1 MKKIILITFVSFLL
15 GCERTQYEA
24 DTFFSTVSYAIAGG
38 GEYSFTSNNNKL
50 LVSHNATGI
59 FNSYFIDINTGE
71 MHTITNSESDAIFAL
86 SYFPEDERVLVS
98 SDKGGN
104 ERNHIF
110 VVEKEGQLTDL
121 TPGKETRASFLGFS
135 SNTKSFYIASNERD
149 SRSMD
154 VYRYS
159 ADSYEKELIFKN
171 SQSFEVL
178 EISNNDKYLVLS
190 KSINN
195 KTSHLYIFQFNL
207 DKNEIINITPYPEG
221 EHLFADFSPESSS
234 VLYTTDR
241 EGEFTTLKSVNISS
255 LEEEQVYETDWDI
268 SGASFSPQGN
278 YLLVSTNEDASSVLR
293 IFESESMQEINLRGV
308 PSKGIRAL
316 SISKDE
322 KVYAYI
328 SSSDTSPGDI
338 FLSLNDKQKSRK
350 LASGLSQDINGKD
363 LVTSQ
368 VIRYKSFDGLE
379 IPSILYKPVQA
390 SKRNKVSALVYVHGG
405 PGGQTRKGY
414 NSNIQ
419 FLVNNGYAV
428 IGVNNRGSSGYGKT
442 FYHMDDKR
450 HGEEDLLDVVW
461 AKKYL
466 QGLDWIDSESIGVM
480 GGSYGGFM
488 TLAAMT
494 FHPEEFQV
502 GIDIFG
508 VSNWVR
514 TLKSIPPWWESFKV
528 ALYDEMGDP
537 ETDEERHRAIS
548 PLFHAEQITKPLL
561 VIQGS
566 NDPRVLQVESD
577 EMVEQVTEN
586 GVYVDYLI
594 FSDEGHGFRKKVNR
608 IEAAES
614 MVSFLDKCLRKK
626 ECN

>member
-1 MKKIILITFVSFLL
+1 MKKIILITLVSFLL
-15 GCERTQYEA
+15 GCERTQYGA
-24 DTFFSTVSYAIAGG
+24 DTFFSTTSYAIARG
-38 GEYSFTSNNNKL
+38 GEYSFSRNNNKL

-59 FNSYFIDINTGE
+59 FNSYSFDINTGE
-71 MHTITNSESDAIFAL
+71 MNTITNSESDAIFAL

-110 VVEKEGQLTDL
+110 VVEKGDQLTDL

-159 ADSYEKELIFKN
+159 AESYERELIFKN

-195 KTSHLYIFQFNL
+195 KTSHLYMFQFNL
-207 DKNEIINITPYPEG
+207 DKNVVINITPYPEG
-221 EHLFADFSPESSS
+221 EHLFADFSPDSTS

-268 SGASFSPQGN
+268 SGASFSPQGSN
-278 YLLVSTNEDASSVLR
+278 LLVSTNEDATSVLR
-293 IFESESMQEINLRGV
+293 IFETESMQEIILRGV
-308 PSKGIRAL
+308 PDKGIRAL
-316 SISKDE
+316 TISEDE

-338 FLSLNDKQKSRK
+338 FLSLNDEQKSRK
-350 LASGLSQDINGKD
+350 IASGLSQDINEKD

-379 IPSILYKPVQA
+379 IPSILYKPAQA
-390 SKRNKVSALVYVHGG
+390 SKRNKVPALVYVHGG

-466 QGLDWIDSESIGVM
+466 QGLDWIDSDSIGVM

-494 FHPEEFQV
+494 FHPDEFEV

-508 VSNWVR
+508 VSNWIR

-548 PLFHAEQITKPLL
+548 PLFHAKQISKPLL

-577 EMVEQVTEN
+577 EMVEQVKEN

-608 IEAAES
+608 IAAAES